1 MIGRVEHVWFWVADL
16 DRAIAFYAEV
26 LGLPLVRREGNEWAE
41 LDAGPI
47 RLALHAGAGDG
58 REPGGTVV
66 FEVGDLDAT
75 RLAMQTR
82 GASFGDE
89 GEVEGMA
96 RFASFTDPDGNRMQL
111 IEHVGE
117 RG

>member
-1 MIGRVEHVWFWVADL
+1 MIGRVEHVWFWIADL
-16 DRAIAFYAEV
+16 DRAIAFYTDV
-26 LGLPLVRREGNEWAE
+26 LGLRLVRRDGDEWAE

-66 FEVGDLDAT
+66 FEVDDLDAT
-75 RLAMQTR
+75 RFAMETR
-82 GASFGDE
+82 GASFGDH
-89 GEVEGMA
+89 GEVDGIA

-111 IEHVGE
+111 IERYGE
-117 RG
+117 R

>member
-26 LGLPLVRREGNEWAE
+26 LGLPLVRRDGDEWAE

-66 FEVGDLDAT
+66 FEVDDLDAA
-75 RLAMQTR
+75 RFAMQTN
-82 GASFGDE
+82 GAVFGGQE
-89 GEVEGMA
+89 GEVDGIA
-96 RFASFTDPDGNRMQL
+96 RFASFTDLDGNRMQL
-111 IEHVGE
+111 IEHYGE
-117 RG
+117 R

>member
-1 MIGRVEHVWFWVADL
+1 MIGRVEHVWFWVVDL
-16 DRAIAFYAEV
+16 DRAIAFYTEV
-26 LGLPLVRREGNEWAE
+26 LDLRLVRREGGDWAE

-66 FEVGDLDAT
+66 FEVDDLDAT
-75 RLAMQTR
+75 RFAMQTR

-89 GEVEGMA
+89 GEVDGIA

-111 IEHVGE
+111 IENDGE
-117 RG
+117 H

>member
-26 LGLPLVRREGNEWAE
+26 LGLPLVRREGDEWAE

-58 REPGGTVV
+58 REHDRAAG
-66 FEVGDLDAT
+66 FEVEDLDAT
-75 RLAMQTR
+75 RFAMQTR

-89 GEVEGMA
+89 GEVEGMG
-96 RFASFTDPDGNRMQL
+96 RFASFTDPDGTRMQL

-117 RG
+117 PR

>member
-16 DRAIAFYAEV
+16 SRAIAFYTEV
-26 LGLPLVRREGNEWAE
+26 LGLRLVRREGDEWAE

-66 FEVGDLDAT
+66 FEVDDLDET
-75 RLAMQTR
+75 RFAMQTR

-89 GEVEGMA
+89 GEVDGIA
-96 RFASFTDPDGNRMQL
+96 RFASFMDPDGNRMQL
-111 IEHVGE
+111 IERYGE
-117 RG
+117 V